1 MQDDKFGVFCPCLM
15 AIVKSPRYFRVSLPA
30 AALGIATWKPLKGR
44 AMLNRK
50 GVEQDAGFTEG
61 QKGSTTTS
69 WFKPRGFG
77 GVCSRGSAQAA
88 PADLASRRNRKGQSK
103 KSTRVARERIWGKK
117 QQASTRVELLR
128 DKAEI
133 WGGSAPQESPKS
145 LRAPKTQ
152 QERYSLGG
160 QCHGRAKPWAKGLWR
175 RRDDD
180 ELPFWRESWGDRS
193 YPRSESWL

>member
-1 MQDDKFGVFCPCLM
+1 M
-15 AIVKSPRYFRVSLPA
+15 AIVKSSRDFRVSLPA

-44 AMLNRK
+44 ATLNRK
-50 GVEQDAGFTEG
+50 GVEQDTRFTEG

-88 PADLASRRNRKGQSK
+88 PADLASQRNRKGQSK

-133 WGGSAPQESPKS
+133 WGGVQPHKGPQKAYVLLKRS
-145 LRAPKTQ
+145 R
-152 QERYSLGG
+152 RGI
-160 QCHGRAKPWAKGLWR
+160 PWAGSATAEPNPGEKGFGE
-175 RRDDD
+175 DGTMMSCH
-180 ELPFWRESWGDRS
+180 FGESHGVTGPTCGARVGS
-193 YPRSESWL
+193 K